1 MERSYSE
8 TLLGTS
14 NLRSI
19 LIQRGSKMEWRSVL
33 AGPNRRS
40 GYDQSFGR
48 AKGQIVM
55 GDVGNED
62 CSCWPRPSFL
72 MKS

>member
-1 MERSYSE
+1 MKRSYSE

-48 AKGQIVM
+48 AKGQIVKRLAA
-55 GDVGNED
+55 NEE
-62 CSCWPRPSFL
+62 C
-72 MKS
+72 